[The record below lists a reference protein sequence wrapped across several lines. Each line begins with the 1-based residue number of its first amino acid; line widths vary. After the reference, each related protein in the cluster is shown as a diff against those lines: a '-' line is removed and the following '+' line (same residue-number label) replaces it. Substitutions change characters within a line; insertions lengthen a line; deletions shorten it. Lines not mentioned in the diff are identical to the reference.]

1 MKKFISVVLCAALL
15 GSTALAQE
23 LYIGVAGAT
32 PTEANDDT
40 LGLSAQLGVGLL
52 AGFSVRAAAET
63 SADLDTFRLV
73 SGDLLYNIGLP
84 LTQSK
89 VYLGAGADVF
99 FDDQPDDAQDIVD
112 GVDDGPFGVHVVGGG
127 ELRLGRFGVFG
138 EVQPGV
144 LLEDIE
150 DFDTYLRARAGVN
163 LHF

>member
-1 MKKFISVVLCAALL
+1 MKKLIVTFMCIALL
-15 GSTALAQE
+15 GSSALAQE
-23 LYIGVAGAT
+23 LYIGGGVAT
-32 PTEANDDT
+32 PTNADDET
-40 LGLSAQLGVGLL
+40 IGLSAQLGVGLL

-63 SADLDTFRLV
+63 SSDFKNFRLI

-89 VYLGAGADVF
+89 AYFGAGADVF
-99 FDDQPDDAQDIVD
+99 FEEEPENVDDIVD
-112 GVDDGPFGVHVVGGG
+112 NIDNGPFGVHAVGGG

-144 LLEDIE
+144 LLES
-150 DFDTYLRARAGVN
+150 FDTYIRARAGVN